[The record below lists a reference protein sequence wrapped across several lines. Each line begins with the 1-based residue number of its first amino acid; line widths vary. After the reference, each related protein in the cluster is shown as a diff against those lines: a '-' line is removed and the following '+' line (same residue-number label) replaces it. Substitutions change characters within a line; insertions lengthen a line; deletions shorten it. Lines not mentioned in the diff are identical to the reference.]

1 MKPHEPNLNDTCP
14 ELNRQ
19 QRVHIVQAQVGMLRV
34 LARLVANAWTET
46 MHSTAEPDGA
56 SSSADSP
63 TAVQKP
69 AGSAVVGAAAEEA
82 DL

>member
-19 QRVHIVQAQVGMLRV
+19 QRVHIVQAQVGMLRM

-46 MHSTAEPDGA
+46 MHRTAEPDA
-56 SSSADSP
+56 SSSAGSP
-63 TAVQKP
+63 AAAQQP
-69 AGSAVVGAAAEEA
+69 AGSAAVGATAEEA